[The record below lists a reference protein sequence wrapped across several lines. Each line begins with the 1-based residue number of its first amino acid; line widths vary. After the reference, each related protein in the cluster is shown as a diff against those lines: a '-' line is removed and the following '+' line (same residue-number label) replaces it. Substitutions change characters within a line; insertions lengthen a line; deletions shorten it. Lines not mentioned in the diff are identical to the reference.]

1 MKILYVGE
9 LAPSTR
15 SAQRARALR
24 ALGHRLTPIS
34 HALESLD
41 GRPPAATLL
50 ERACYRLGWPLDL
63 AGLNRQLAAAL
74 EQGPYDL
81 LWVECGRTLWPATL
95 AELRWRAP
103 DLPALLFSEDDLFLR
118 HNRSRFQSA
127 CLPLYDLVVTTKRRN
142 LVDGELARL
151 GARRVHYEPKSYDP
165 ELFKP
170 REVSPAER
178 RAFGAPIGFVGS
190 YEEPRAEALVA
201 LAEAGLSV
209 RVFGN
214 GWQRLRGA
222 PRQLC
227 LEGRPLLAR
236 EYALSIAASELSLGF
251 LRRKNRDQHTD
262 RSIEIPAAGGL
273 LLAERSSEHQ
283 ELFAEGREALYF
295 AGAEELVEVARAAL
309 ADPKRS
315 AAIRRAG
322 RQRVLELDLEHRGA
336 CTRILA
342 ALAAACGPT
351 SAAAGR
357 APAADQPRQPQ
368 GAGAAARTSAG
379 PAWDGDPGHRLGGR
393 AGLALEHAAAALP
406 RRGQPAA
413 TNASCASIPSP
424 ADEGPASACGAG
436 SPAQPFPRGQ
446 AAEFERP

>member
-24 ALGHRLTPIS
+24 ALGHRLTTIS

-81 LWVECGRTLWPATL
+81 LWVECGRALWPATL
-95 AELRWRAP
+95 AELRRRAP
-103 DLPALLFSEDDLFLR
+103 DLPALLFSEDDLFLP

-178 RAFGAPIGFVGS
+178 RAYGAPIGFVGS

-214 GWQRLRGA
+214 GWGRLRGA

-236 EYALSIAASELSLGF
+236 EYALSIAACDLSLGF
-251 LRRKNRDQHTD
+251 LRHKNRDQHTD

-273 LLAERSSEHQ
+273 LLAERSGEHQ
-283 ELFAEGREALYF
+283 DLFAEGREALYF
-295 AGAEELVEVARAAL
+295 AGAGELVEVARAAL

-322 RQRVLELDLEHRGA
+322 RQRVLELNLEHQGA
-336 CTRILA
+336 CARILA
-342 ALAAACGPT
+342 ALAAACGAA
-351 SAAAGR
+351 SAAAGGTST
-357 APAADQPRQPQ
+357 ADPLRQPQ
-368 GAGAAARTSAG
+368 GAGAAALASAG
-379 PAWDGDPGHRLGGR
+379 PAADAGPERRLGER
-393 AGLALEHAAAALP
+393 AGAALEEAAAALP
-406 RRGQPAA
+406 RRAQPAA
-413 TNASCASIPSP
+413 SAGRSAALPSP
-424 ADEGPASACGAG
+424 ADEGAASVCRAGA
-436 SPAQPFPRGQ
+436 PAQQVPRGQ
-446 AAEFERP
+446 AAEVERP